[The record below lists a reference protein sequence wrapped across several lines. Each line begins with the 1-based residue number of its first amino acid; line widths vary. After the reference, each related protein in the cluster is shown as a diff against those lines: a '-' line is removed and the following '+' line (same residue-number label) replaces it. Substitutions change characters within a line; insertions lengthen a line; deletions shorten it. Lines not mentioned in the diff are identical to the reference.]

1 MPFSPGLHLIPPRTA
16 QRKHQKKVSFS
27 TPHPFLTADVRHQF
41 RRTYQTLQMSEPIF
55 NVESLTAFKK
65 IGFIVPSSNV
75 SLEIIT
81 TAILT
86 QLPLVS
92 VHYSRISVTTTDVTS
107 GAASQFQTEKLV
119 EVARLLCNSPV
130 EAIVWNGTSES
141 WTGEGYVAGLKIKDE
156 IEAATS
162 ILSSTTSLATVEA
175 LRLFGHRKI
184 ALATPYNQ
192 GNNDRLRDYFE
203 SCDIEVVSDARLD
216 ITVNNRIANVPLE
229 RIKSLIRDAD
239 HPEAE
244 CIVVPCTNFP
254 AAVVVEEMELE
265 LGKPIFDSIIVTLW
279 KSLRMIWMEKPIH
292 GWGKLLRSNPVL
304 ERLDD
309 VMSDLREK
317 TYGSRTTLRLDCQE
331 WNCNV
336 DRVCAESLK
345 HGVASLRPITS
356 LNQRSLE
363 TCKWIQQHGATLI
376 QPDCANSAIKPSRQ
390 LMTVYGVRAQMLLPL
405 MDDYDDVVGW
415 ISVHYVPS
423 VREWTEREITALYNA
438 GKRVCQIL
446 KENQWVDLRTP

>member
-1 MPFSPGLHLIPPRTA
+1 M
-16 QRKHQKKVSFS
+16 
-27 TPHPFLTADVRHQF
+27 D
-41 RRTYQTLQMSEPIF
+41 
-55 NVESLTAFKK
+55 SLTAFKK

-81 TAILT
+81 TAILS

-92 VHYSRISVTTTDVTS
+92 VHYSRIPVTTTDVSS
-107 GAASQFQTEKLV
+107 GAASQFSIEKLV
-119 EVARLLCNSPV
+119 GVAKLLCNSPV

-141 WTGEGYVAGLKIKDE
+141 WTGEGYAAGLRIKDE

-162 ILSSTTSLATVEA
+162 ILSTTTSLATVEA

-192 GNNDRLRDYFE
+192 GNNDRLRSYFE
-203 SCDIEVVSDARLD
+203 SCGLEVVNDARLD
-216 ITVNNRIANVPLE
+216 ITVNNRIANVPIE

-244 CIVVPCTNFP
+244 CIVIPCTNFP
-254 AAVVVEEMELE
+254 AALVVEEMELE
-265 LGKPIFDSIIVTLW
+265 LGKPIYDSIIVTLW

-304 ERLDD
+304 DRLDD
-309 VMSDLREK
+309 IMADLREN
-317 TYGSRTTLRLDCQE
+317 TYGSRTTLRLDCPE

-345 HGVASLRPITS
+345 HGIESLRPITS
-356 LNQRSLE
+356 VNQRSLE
-363 TCKWIQQHGATLI
+363 TVRWIQENGATLI
-376 QPDCANSAIKPSRQ
+376 QPDTANSAIKPPKA
-390 LMTVYGVRAQMLLPL
+390 LLTVYGVQAQMLLP
-405 MDDYDDVVGW
+405 MTDDYDDVIAW

-423 VREWTEREITALYNA
+423 TREWTEREIAALYNA
-438 GKRVCQIL
+438 GKRVCQTL
-446 KENQWVDLRTP
+446 KENQWVDLRVP